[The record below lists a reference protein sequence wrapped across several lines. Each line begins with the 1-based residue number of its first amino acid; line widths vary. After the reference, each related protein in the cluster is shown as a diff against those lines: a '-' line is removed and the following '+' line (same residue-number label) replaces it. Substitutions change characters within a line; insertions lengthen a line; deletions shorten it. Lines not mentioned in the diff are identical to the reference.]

1 MIKLN
6 YLMDHV
12 LIIELMSSLSS
23 KNKTLTNN
31 PPIRIYINKVENI
44 ITFKIKAEYYNEHL
58 TPEMMNLLGST
69 KSKYKDEIGENV
81 SHVEIT
87 EALLVY
93 CNIDNSD
100 Y

>member
-6 YLMDHV
+6 YLMDHI

-81 SHVEIT
+81 PHVEIT

>member
-1 MIKLN
+1 
-6 YLMDHV
+6 MDHI

-31 PPIRIYINKVENI
+31 PPIRIYINKGENI

-81 SHVEIT
+81 SCRN
-87 EALLVY
+87 Y
-93 CNIDNSD
+93 
-100 Y
+100 

>member
-1 MIKLN
+1 
-6 YLMDHV
+6 
-12 LIIELMSSLSS
+12 
-23 KNKTLTNN
+23 
-31 PPIRIYINKVENI
+31 
-44 ITFKIKAEYYNEHL
+44 
-58 TPEMMNLLGST
+58 MMNLLGST

-81 SHVEIT
+81 SHIEIT